1 MNDAGGLYHVLNRGN
16 YRQWIFHD
24 ERTKEV
30 FERTLF
36 EACKRAGWV
45 LHGYCIMS
53 NHYHLALETK
63 DGNLSEGM
71 RWLQSVFA
79 IRFNRFRG
87 ESGHLFQGRFKSLEV
102 EGLEQMAWLCHYLH
116 LNPVRAKICPLESL
130 ADYRWSSY
138 WYLRNRK
145 KRPALMA
152 LSTCLAGAGQLSD
165 NSAGWRRY
173 ASYLDWLQEDK
184 PTQKQMA
191 FDRMS
196 RGWAIGTRGFQQA
209 LVADEKTQRTVL
221 KLTFEEAK
229 AARKLR
235 WESGFKCC
243 LKALHKKPADA
254 AKDPKT
260 AAWKIG
266 VAAYMK
272 QHLMTSNAWLAEQ
285 LHMGVPSA
293 VSRYTSEAISGRRAP
308 AKGCYEQLTTIVKH

>member
-1 MNDAGGLYHVLNRGN
+1 VAAYAFGIWASRRLQIRSGNKTSKLYPNYSKIGFAPFGVPVRQSKVEKNLNILN
-16 YRQWIFHD
+16 P
-24 ERTKEV
+24 
-30 FERTLF
+30 TLF
-36 EACKRAGWV
+36 
-45 LHGYCIMS
+45 
-53 NHYHLALETK
+53 
-63 DGNLSEGM
+63 
-71 RWLQSVFA
+71 
-79 IRFNRFRG
+79 
-87 ESGHLFQGRFKSLEV
+87 SL
-102 EGLEQMAWLCHYLH
+102 
-116 LNPVRAKICPLESL
+116 
-130 ADYRWSSY
+130 
-138 WYLRNRK
+138 
-145 KRPALMA
+145 PALMA